1 MKRLLCV
8 LVIIT
13 SLLILSS
20 CFLWKSTKYPD
31 MVEYTQ
37 TQILEVAKE
46 KYSITEWI
54 YIDSELRGRTW
65 YTDTGAFKI
74 ETHDTQYSGN
84 LVNGDNTE
92 KALTAFAGKKG
103 GHDVQGLYGNFLC
116 YVALGKCAD
125 DTLKFIYYN
134 TNIHKDAE
142 IADTIGASD
151 YTLEVLPTEI
161 NNSLFTAPY
170 EWLEMQLFLNRFM
183 DANPRSFIY
192 SGKRLKL
199 QKNYG
204 GIVELEFYKEN
215 GEVVYD
221 VYFDKAQDDE
231 EERRLVYSTSDRYD
245 VIYNYYGVD
254 KSQYFNITQ
263 TVTQSPYEQDV
274 MVLWGN
280 VETKENDGT
289 VIYSN
294 IGYRATYQK
303 LGNDGELIEAV
314 SSDNAYDKL
323 SFERGYGMEKIDGVD
338 HTETAKFTV
347 YDYYIFYKKNSATE

>member
-74 ETHDTQYSGN
+74 ETHDIQYSGN

-92 KALTAFAGKKG
+92 KALTAFAGKNG
-103 GHDVQGLYGNFLC
+103 RHDVQGLYGNFLC
-116 YVALGKCAD
+116 YVSLGKCAD

-204 GIVELEFYKEN
+204 GLVELEFYKEN
-215 GEVVYD
+215 
-221 VYFDKAQDDE
+221 
-231 EERRLVYSTSDRYD
+231 
-245 VIYNYYGVD
+245 
-254 KSQYFNITQ
+254 
-263 TVTQSPYEQDV
+263 
-274 MVLWGN
+274 
-280 VETKENDGT
+280 
-289 VIYSN
+289 
-294 IGYRATYQK
+294 
-303 LGNDGELIEAV
+303 
-314 SSDNAYDKL
+314 
-323 SFERGYGMEKIDGVD
+323 
-338 HTETAKFTV
+338 
-347 YDYYIFYKKNSATE
+347 